1 MFNHPVS
8 SSNNDLQNLKNLLA
22 EKYENVTVKNVT
34 SSDNEVIVKLLNGR
48 HGVED
53 GIDEE
58 NERPIEYLKS
68 FDANV
73 SKEKAEHSYWSYSIV
88 KFNESRLKEI
98 IDGLKLMPSLKS
110 DQNHF
115 GKMMA
120 RC

>member
-1 MFNHPVS
+1 MFNRIP
-8 SSNNDLQNLKNLLA
+8 SSNNELENLKNLLA
-22 EKYENVTVKNVT
+22 EKYKNVTVRNV
-34 SSDNEVIVKLLNGR
+34 SSSNNEVTVKLLNGR
-48 HGVED
+48 NGVED

-73 SKEKAEHSYWSYSIV
+73 SKEKAEHSYWSYSII
-88 KFNESRLKEI
+88 KFNEARLKEVV
-98 IDGLKLMPSLKS
+98 DGLKLMQTPKS
-110 DQNHF
+110 ENHG